1 MDVARRFADTVGVGY
16 DSAPMGDN
24 RLFLSQAV
32 LDRWLGEDRVEV
44 EGEVMTTLPDR
55 RAFCLKTAVLFQNE
69 LTGAGDTPDLIGRV
83 KDLDQISA
91 LGGDYAAG
99 SVIVGDLAYEVAEGF
114 VGEPLPD
121 EAGIVRAPSGP
132 HDLAA
137 AMQRAT
143 GAGDGTSE
151 VDLLARLFLEKR

>member
-1 MDVARRFADTVGVGY
+1 
-16 DSAPMGDN
+16 MGDN
-24 RLFLSQAV
+24 RLFLSQGI
-32 LDRWLGEDRVEV
+32 LDRWLGEGRVEV
-44 EGEVMTTLPDR
+44 DGEIMTTLPDR
-55 RAFCLKTAVLFQNE
+55 REFGIKTAVLFQNE

-83 KDLDQISA
+83 KDLDQLNA
-91 LGGDYAAG
+91 LGGDYSAG
-99 SVIVGDLAYEVAEGF
+99 SVILGDLAYEVAEGF

-121 EAGIVRAPSGP
+121 QPGRAPSGP

-143 GAGDGTSE
+143 GARDGTSE

>member
-1 MDVARRFADTVGVGY
+1 
-16 DSAPMGDN
+16 MGDN

-32 LDRWLGEDRVEV
+32 LDRWLGEGRVEV
-44 EGEVMTTLPDR
+44 EGEVMTLLPDR
-55 RAFCLKTAVLFQNE
+55 RAFCLKTAVFFQNE
-69 LTGAGDTPDLIGRV
+69 LTGAGDTPDLLGRV
-83 KDLDQISA
+83 KDLDQLGA
-91 LGGDYAAG
+91 LGGDYSAG

-121 EAGIVRAPSGP
+121 EPGIVRAPSGP

-143 GAGDGTSE
+143 GAGDGASE

>member
-1 MDVARRFADTVGVGY
+1 
-16 DSAPMGDN
+16 MGDN

-32 LDRWLGEDRVEV
+32 LDRWLSEGRVEV
-44 EGEVMTTLPDR
+44 DGEVMTTLPDGR
-55 RAFCLKTAVLFQNE
+55 GFCLKTAVLFQNE
-69 LTGAGDTPDLIGRV
+69 LTGAGDGPDLLGRI

-91 LGGDYAAG
+91 LGGDYSAG
-99 SVIVGDLAYEVAEGF
+99 SVILGDLAYEVAEGF

-121 EAGIVRAPSGP
+121 QPGRSPSGP

-143 GAGDGTSE
+143 GGGDPTSE
-151 VDLLARLFLEKR
+151 VDLLARLFLERR